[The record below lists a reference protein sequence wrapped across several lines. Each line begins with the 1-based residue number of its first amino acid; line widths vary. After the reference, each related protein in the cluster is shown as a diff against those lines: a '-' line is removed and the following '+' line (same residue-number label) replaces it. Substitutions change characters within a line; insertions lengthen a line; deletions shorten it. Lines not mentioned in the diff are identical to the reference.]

1 MIPEYFAYFSI
12 LFSIIGSY
20 YYIRDTIHGKTRP
33 NRVTWIFWSLAPF
46 VAVYIGYKS
55 GVSLPLLAST
65 FTAGFSPLLVVIAS
79 FFNKNSYWKITKF
92 DILCG
97 LLSFVAI
104 IIWVATKNGIIS
116 LIFAIL
122 ADLFAGI
129 PTIIKSWKHS
139 ETETASP
146 YTFGILNQLITFL
159 IITNFS
165 FQSYA
170 FPLYI
175 IICNTIIVL
184 GIKKNLFIRGK
195 M

>member
-12 LFSIIGSY
+12 FFCIIGSY
-20 YYIRDTIHGKTRP
+20 YYIKDTIHGKTRP
-33 NRVTWIFWSLAPF
+33 NRVTWIFWSLAPL
-46 VAVYIGYKS
+46 VAVYVGYKS
-55 GVSLPLLAST
+55 GISLPLLAST
-65 FTAGFSPLLVVIAS
+65 FTAGFSPLLIVVAS
-79 FFNKNSYWKITKF
+79 FFNKNSYWRITKF

-97 LLSFVAI
+97 ALSFIAI
-104 IIWVATKNGIIS
+104 IIWVVTKNGIIS

-139 ETETASP
+139 ETETAGP
-146 YTFGILNQLITFL
+146 YTLGILSQTITL
-159 IITNFS
+159 LVIPNLS
-165 FQSYA
+165 FQNYA

-175 IICNTIIVL
+175 ILANTIIVS

-195 M
+195 I